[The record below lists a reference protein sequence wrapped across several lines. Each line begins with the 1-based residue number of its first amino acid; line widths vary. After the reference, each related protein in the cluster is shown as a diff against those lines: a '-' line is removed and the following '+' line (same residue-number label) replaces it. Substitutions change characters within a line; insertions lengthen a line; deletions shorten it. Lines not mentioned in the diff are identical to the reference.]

1 MAHESYGNCVRCF
14 FHTVNI
20 HSTHTHF
27 ISFTPFHLKIRVVLF
42 RSQSHAI
49 STRTRCGPSG
59 ALSLSLCISPSSTIS
74 LALSQSAGSG
84 SGVWDW
90 AAATVAPHVAPSR
103 LLNGLFYY
111 VDYYWRFFFSFF
123 SGFCGYLI
131 WLCSL
136 GELCVEFL
144 LISLTPQWLKIKC
157 MRCV

>member
-1 MAHESYGNCVRCF
+1 MRATEIVCVVFFTLWIFIRLILTSFHSLHSISKFALCF
-14 FHTVNI
+14 FGLNLTQ
-20 HSTHTHF
+20 
-27 ISFTPFHLKIRVVLF
+27 LA
-42 RSQSHAI
+42 HAL
-49 STRTRCGPSG
+49 GVAQAG
-59 ALSLSLCISPSSTIS
+59 LSLSLCISPSSTIS
-74 LALSQSAGSG
+74 FALSQSAGSG